1 MFTVKH
7 ALISKTSFYTLNFSM
22 SVYVHM
28 CMGRMNTAIFWL
40 IVTVRHALIS
50 NTGFDAKN
58 FSVNVYVHSW
68 NYIQR
73 DQINNLEQ

>member
-7 ALISKTSFYTLNFSM
+7 ALISETSFHAFKFSM

-28 CMGRMNTAIFWL
+28 CMGRMKTAIFWL
-40 IVTVRHALIS
+40 IITVRHALIS
-50 NTGFDAKN
+50 NIGFDAKN
-58 FSVNVYVHSW
+58 FNVNVYVHSW
-68 NYIQR
+68 IYIQR